1 MEREGKGRR
10 GEKGDSYLY
19 CQSSKITLYIDWN
32 GIMSCMLT
40 TSCLIELQRI
50 KVMSSKERCVQGSG
64 RDKLHNIITK
74 TKYML
79 ESSKDESVEE
89 IERQKTKAW
98 HFYHKE
104 TNNHHI
110 KETLL
115 CTRVGINTATY
126 HQDILYYQGD

>member
-1 MEREGKGRR
+1 
-10 GEKGDSYLY
+10 
-19 CQSSKITLYIDWN
+19 
-32 GIMSCMLT
+32 
-40 TSCLIELQRI
+40 
-50 KVMSSKERCVQGSG
+50 MSSKERCVQGSG

-110 KETLL
+110 KETLYAH
-115 CTRVGINTATY
+115 G
-126 HQDILYYQGD
+126 